1 MYIESEEYFELQK
14 NTIYIG
20 FGELPKQGSIEGRL
34 QKDTPSSSDSCI
46 VDPRGIDDYRK
57 CYNC

>member
-20 FGELPKQGSIEGRL
+20 FGELPKQGSIEG
-34 QKDTPSSSDSCI
+34 
-46 VDPRGIDDYRK
+46 
-57 CYNC
+57 